1 MKKTIIGL
9 LLFLSASLCFAK
21 GVVDATKKE
30 LGDNIEVGVGYHSM
44 IHTAT
49 RDFTKG
55 YYDNG
60 NYVEKEFTDDI
71 TNIISSIAINLAY
84 NKFYTDEVG
93 FGLYLNFF
101 FPKEGTIIMK
111 GESETFKWE
120 YVPIAMDLLIGPIFS
135 IYESENIFVSFATGI
150 HWTLFYGLFDGDRDK
165 VNYRKILSNQIG
177 LGTNIT
183 GEYYLIPDTL
193 YVYARFQLGYDFY
206 SFEMWGQSEDGT
218 GRYKEDKGNRN
229 GFISAWSISPCIGIG
244 FVK

>member
-9 LLFLSASLCFAK
+9 LLFLSVSLCFAK

-111 GESETFKWE
+111 GESETIKWDE
-120 YVPIAMDLLIGPIFS
+120 YVPIAMDLLIGPIFG
-135 IYESENIFVSFATGI
+135 IYYSEKIFVSLTAGI
-150 HWTLFYGLFDGDRDK
+150 HWTLIYGLYDGEGDIFHPKR
-165 VNYRKILSNQIG
+165 VLSNQLG

-183 GEYYLIPDTL
+183 GEYYLIPDKL
-193 YVYARFQLGYDFY
+193 YVYGRFQFGYDFY
-206 SFEMWGQSEDGT
+206 SFEMWNHTDAFG
-218 GRYKEDKGNRN
+218 DKGDRN
-229 GFISAWSISPCIGIG
+229 GFISSWSISPCIGIG
-244 FVK
+244 FKK